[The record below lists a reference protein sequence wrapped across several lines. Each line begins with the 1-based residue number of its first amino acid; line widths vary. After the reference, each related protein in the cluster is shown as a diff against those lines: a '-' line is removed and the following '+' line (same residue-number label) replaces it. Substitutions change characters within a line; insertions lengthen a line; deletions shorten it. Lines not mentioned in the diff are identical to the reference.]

1 MKAIVFFVAF
11 SSLYTLSQSAPVDPD
26 EEVELVPA
34 VKTEIEEDYED
45 NNGFIPIF
53 VIRRTSGSPFLG
65 GGNADF
71 PFSGFAGF
79 NPFDIFG
86 SQPRDDDEQDQF
98 IPSIFDAPTEN
109 EENDEDDDKAPLCG
123 FLCTILKDFD
133 TKLREIQ
140 DEVRDLH
147 EQTNETEGNQEQDGF
162 GINNSTYTEKVLP
175 DGTVVKINRTVI
187 SDTSD
192 DGSSFYFHS
201 TSLHNFDQSKEPE
214 EAKEKPL
221 LEPETEVES
230 ELDTAVEDDDEDFEE
245 FPEATEVEI
254 PMLDEALNEVPE
266 NVEKR
271 FKRSDP
277 FSQQQFVFPPHPNMI
292 RMRSTSTDNW
302 KPLHSDTLVNDIIT
316 NNGKRGSLIRIEPES
331 EFIRENPTNG
341 NVETV
346 SIGHANLWNQQA
358 I

>member
-1 MKAIVFFVAF
+1 M
-11 SSLYTLSQSAPVDPD
+11 
-26 EEVELVPA
+26 ELVPA
-34 VKTEIEEDYED
+34 VKTAIEEDYED

-65 GGNADF
+65 GGNANF

-86 SQPRDDDEQDQF
+86 SQPRDDDQEQF
-98 IPSIFDAPTEN
+98 TPSIFDTPTTVI
-109 EENDEDDDKAPLCG
+109 EENDENDDGNGHPCG

-162 GINNSTYTEKVLP
+162 DVNNSTYTEKVWFHVTFDLSLVHSTSISKVFNWDFCFDGSRRGTALYHAVQCHAEPRHYPSKQRLFNTIQYLCINWKVLP

-187 SDTSD
+187 SDSSD

-214 EAKEKPL
+214 EEAKEEPQ
-221 LEPETEVES
+221 EPEIEVES
-230 ELDTAVEDDDEDFEE
+230 ELDDEDFEE
-245 FPEATEVEI
+245 FPEAATEVEI

-266 NVEKR
+266 NVNIDDILAWKTNLAC
-271 FKRSDP
+271 F
-277 FSQQQFVFPPHPNMI
+277 QQ
-292 RMRSTSTDNW
+292 
-302 KPLHSDTLVNDIIT
+302 
-316 NNGKRGSLIRIEPES
+316 
-331 EFIRENPTNG
+331 
-341 NVETV
+341 
-346 SIGHANLWNQQA
+346 
-358 I
+358 

>member
-1 MKAIVFFVAF
+1 M
-11 SSLYTLSQSAPVDPD
+11 
-26 EEVELVPA
+26 
-34 VKTEIEEDYED
+34 
-45 NNGFIPIF
+45 G
-53 VIRRTSGSPFLG
+53 
-65 GGNADF
+65 
-71 PFSGFAGF
+71 
-79 NPFDIFG
+79 
-86 SQPRDDDEQDQF
+86 
-98 IPSIFDAPTEN
+98 
-109 EENDEDDDKAPLCG
+109 
-123 FLCTILKDFD
+123 
-133 TKLREIQ
+133 
-140 DEVRDLH
+140 
-147 EQTNETEGNQEQDGF
+147 
-162 GINNSTYTEKVLP
+162 
-175 DGTVVKINRTVI
+175 
-187 SDTSD
+187 
-192 DGSSFYFHS
+192 
-201 TSLHNFDQSKEPE
+201 EPE

-230 ELDTAVEDDDEDFEE
+230 ELDTTVEDDDEDFEE

-254 PMLDEALNEVPE
+254 PMLNEVPE

-302 KPLHSDTLVNDIIT
+302 KPLHSYTLVNDIIT

>member
-1 MKAIVFFVAF
+1 M
-11 SSLYTLSQSAPVDPD
+11 
-26 EEVELVPA
+26 ELVPA

-79 NPFDIFG
+79 NPFDIFE

-162 GINNSTYTEKVLP
+162 GINNSTYTEKVWFH
-175 DGTVVKINRTVI
+175 
-187 SDTSD
+187 DT
-192 DGSSFYFHS
+192 
-201 TSLHNFDQSKEPE
+201 FD
-214 EAKEKPL
+214 
-221 LEPETEVES
+221 
-230 ELDTAVEDDDEDFEE
+230 F
-245 FPEATEVEI
+245 
-254 PMLDEALNEVPE
+254 
-266 NVEKR
+266 
-271 FKRSDP
+271 
-277 FSQQQFVFPPHPNMI
+277 
-292 RMRSTSTDNW
+292 
-302 KPLHSDTLVNDIIT
+302 
-316 NNGKRGSLIRIEPES
+316 
-331 EFIRENPTNG
+331 
-341 NVETV
+341 
-346 SIGHANLWNQQA
+346 
-358 I
+358 